1 MLSTCMFTGTSH
13 TTDNQP
19 SSHSIHQYIKILTCV
34 CVCVCLSVLDGSAM
48 FVGRDWT
55 IVTRDLRTL
64 IYLHVLN
71 LELREEC
78 SRTLGPGMQSGSSS
92 RSGRMAQSGEQQFK
106 RTQSGS
112 SSRSGR
118 DRAASSAAAAEA
130 GAIREQQLDA
140 RRRQTGSASSSGS
153 GCRNRAREQQLK
165 RTQAAS
171 SS

>member
-1 MLSTCMFTGTSH
+1 
-13 TTDNQP
+13 
-19 SSHSIHQYIKILTCV
+19 
-34 CVCVCLSVLDGSAM
+34 M

-55 IVTRDLRTL
+55 IVTRDLCTL

-92 RSGRMAQSGEQQFK
+92 PSGRNRGAAVEADAI
-106 RTQSGS
+106 
-112 SSRSGR
+112 GR
-118 DRAASSAAAAEA
+118 RAAVEA
-130 GAIREQQLDA
+130 GAIGEQQLDA
-140 RRRQTGSASSSGS
+140 KRRQTGSASSSGS

>member
-1 MLSTCMFTGTSH
+1 M
-13 TTDNQP
+13 
-19 SSHSIHQYIKILTCV
+19 
-34 CVCVCLSVLDGSAM
+34 LDGSGM

-92 RSGRMAQSGEQQFK
+92 RSGRNRA
-106 RTQSGS
+106 S
-112 SSRSGR
+112 SSSSGCNR
-118 DRAASSAAAAEA
+118 GAAVEADAIGQRAAAEA
-130 GAIREQQLDA
+130 GAIGEQQLDA

-165 RTQAAS
+165 WTQAAS